1 MKKSTLLAATAAVM
15 LTTLASSPASAGPQ
29 LTLPDFSHLQSK
41 ARESVDLSIDGFLLR
56 IASKVAQAAAD
67 DSEEAEALRL
77 LSDIKSVEVRVFE
90 FEDEGVYSQED
101 IESVR
106 RQLSGPGWSAVVHQ
120 RRRAAK
126 ENIDVYIN
134 TDGDRIHG
142 IAVIASEPRAFT
154 IVNIIGSIDVDKL
167 AKLEGQFGI
176 PRTSTKY

>member
-1 MKKSTLLAATAAVM
+1 VKKSTLLAATAAVM
-15 LTTLASSPASAGPQ
+15 LTVASGPASAGPQ

-142 IAVIASEPRAFT
+142 IAVIAS
-154 IVNIIGSIDVDKL
+154 IDVDKL